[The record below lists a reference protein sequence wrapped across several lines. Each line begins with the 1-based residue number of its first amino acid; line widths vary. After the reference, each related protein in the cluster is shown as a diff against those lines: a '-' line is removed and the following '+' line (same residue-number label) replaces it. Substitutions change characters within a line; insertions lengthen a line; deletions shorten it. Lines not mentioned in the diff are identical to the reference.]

1 MNPFFRLLQFA
12 RPHRGRL
19 VAALAAMLLYAAA
32 TAGVAALIQPIF
44 DQVLPS
50 RENLVP
56 VSVAL
61 LSIYFIKGIA
71 AYLSG
76 YLMTDVGQRV
86 VRDLRNVLDDALFF
100 DQEGRREDG
109 QRGVL
114 GAGDLDRPFQALAAF
129 DDRPQVFDPE

>member
-19 VAALAAMLLYAAA
+19 VAALVAMLLYAAA

-56 VSVAL
+56 TA
-61 LSIYFIKGIA
+61 
-71 AYLSG
+71 
-76 YLMTDVGQRV
+76 
-86 VRDLRNVLDDALFF
+86 N
-100 DQEGRREDG
+100 
-109 QRGVL
+109 
-114 GAGDLDRPFQALAAF
+114 DRTTK
-129 DDRPQVFDPE
+129 